1 MENISATILKSSN
14 TFDSHHQTRL
24 GYIQQFFF
32 FGTMKTF
39 QYQVI
44 NENGEKQKGFI
55 DAPSLHQAKMLLKNQ
70 GFIIL
75 HIQEKKAQWSAF
87 ERQPKMQDVCL
98 FTRQLATFLS
108 AGIPLT
114 DALAGMTQEQSQA
127 LMRPFIQGIYQK
139 VLEGYSLAQALKQ
152 YPKLFSNLYCATIYA
167 GEQSGK
173 LDQVL
178 QQLADYIE
186 QQHTAKQKI
195 QQALIYPSLMIGV
208 ALIII
213 FFLMTQVVP
222 KILSIF
228 DENQQA
234 LPLMTKIL
242 INSSHVMK
250 TIFPFL
256 ILLILCI
263 GFIFYH
269 KRNDLNWKRQWHQK
283 LIELK
288 IYQQFV
294 KMTQIPRYLHTMRIL
309 LSSGVNVLES
319 MNVATQLLNNLIIR
333 DKFKEATQSVKEG
346 VSISGALA
354 KTNWFSGMSIHLIQS
369 GEKSG
374 QLSEMLGR
382 AAQQLDTQRQQW
394 MDTSLK
400 LLEPLIILLMGGF
413 VLFVVLAILLP
424 IFQMQQLV

>member
-1 MENISATILKSSN
+1 
-14 TFDSHHQTRL
+14 
-24 GYIQQFFF
+24 
-32 FGTMKTF
+32 MKTF

-44 NENGEKQKGFI
+44 TEHGEKQKGLI
-55 DAPSLHQAKMLLKNQ
+55 DAASLHQAKMLLKNQ

-75 HIQEKKAQWSAF
+75 RIQVKKAQWSAF
-87 ERQPKMQDVCL
+87 ERQPKNQDVCL

-114 DALAGMTQEQSQA
+114 DALAGMTQEQSQS
-127 LMRPFIQGIYQK
+127 LMRPYIQGIYQK

-208 ALIII
+208 AFIII

-222 KILSIF
+222 KILLIF

-242 INSSHVMK
+242 IGCSHAMK
-250 TIFPFL
+250 AIFPILIVIL
-256 ILLILCI
+256 ILM
-263 GFIFYH
+263 GFIFYR
-269 KRNDLNWKRQWHQK
+269 KRNDLNWKRHWHQK
-283 LIELK
+283 CIELK

-294 KMTQIPRYLHTMRIL
+294 KMTQMPQYLHTMRIL

-319 MNVATQLLNNLIIR
+319 MSVATQLIHNLIIQ
-333 DKFKEATQSVKEG
+333 DKFNEATQSVKEG
-346 VSISGALA
+346 VSISQALA
-354 KTNWFSGMSIHLIQS
+354 NTGWFSGMSIHLIQS

-374 QLSEMLGR
+374 QLTEMLGR
-382 AAQQLDTQRQQW
+382 SAQQLDTQRQQW
-394 MDTSLK
+394 MDTGLK